1 MSITSI
7 IVDDEP
13 LARKGLAVR
22 LEAFSDINIISQCS
36 NGREAIEN
44 IRAYSPDLMFL
55 DIQMPGLSGFE
66 VIESII
72 KQGLKMPVVVFVTA
86 FDQYAIKAFEVHALD
101 YILKPTDEER
111 LSQTLDKVR
120 KYFKSSTDADHK
132 SKLIRLVSDVTGND
146 CQQILTELDSNQQV
160 SVSHYSDILAIK
172 DAGEVSRVPVKDIIW
187 IDAAGDYM
195 CVHTC
200 SNVAV
205 TQGGVLLLPQVS
217 AQKNVL
223 ENTHIL
229 RKTMKQLEEY
239 LDPKRFIRNHRSTIV
254 NKDYIEKIC
263 SQANGE
269 YLLVLKNGKELKVS
283 RSYKE
288 KVKQAINS

>member
-1 MSITSI
+1 MTFRTI

-13 LARKGLAVR
+13 LARKGLTIR
-22 LEAFSDINIISQCS
+22 LQSFSDINVIEQCC
-36 NGREAIEN
+36 NGREAIEA
-44 IRAYSPDLMFL
+44 IRAYQIDLMFL
-55 DIQMPGLSGFE
+55 DIQMPGLNGFE
-66 VIESII
+66 VIEEII
-72 KQGLKMPVVVFVTA
+72 KQELKMPMVVFATA

-101 YILKPTDEER
+101 YILKPADEKR

-120 KYFKSSTDADHK
+120 QHFKSCTDADHK

-146 CQQILTELDSNQQV
+146 CQQILAELTNNQPV
-160 SVSHYSDILAIK
+160 TVAHYSDILAIK

-200 SNVAV
+200 SNSSSI
-205 TQGGVLLLPQVS
+205 QDGSQ
-217 AQKNVL
+217 

-229 RKTMKQLEEY
+229 RKTMKQLEKH
-239 LDPKRFIRNHRSTIV
+239 LDPKIFIRNHRSTIV
-254 NKDYIEKIC
+254 NKDYIEKFC
-263 SQANGE
+263 NQASGE

-288 KVKQAINS
+288 KVKQVINS

>member
-1 MSITSI
+1 MTFRTI

-13 LARKGLAVR
+13 LARKGLNIR
-22 LEAFSDINIISQCS
+22 LQSFKDIKIVQQCC
-36 NGREAIEN
+36 NGREAIEA
-44 IRAYSPDLMFL
+44 IRAYQIDLMFL

-66 VIESII
+66 VIDEIV
-72 KQGLKMPVVVFVTA
+72 KQGLKMPMVVFATA
-86 FDQYAIKAFEVHALD
+86 FDQYAIKAFEVHAID
-101 YILKPTDEER
+101 YILKPADEER
-111 LSQTLDKVR
+111 LSQTLEKVR
-120 KYFKSSTDADHK
+120 QYSKSSTDADHK

-146 CQQILTELDSNQQV
+146 CQQILTELTNNQPV
-160 SVSHYSDILAIK
+160 SISHYSDILAIK

-200 SNVAV
+200 SNSS
-205 TQGGVLLLPQVS
+205 TNQ
-217 AQKNVL
+217 

-229 RKTMKQLEEY
+229 RKTMKQLEEH
-239 LDPKRFIRNHRSTIV
+239 LDPKIFIRNHRSTIV
-254 NKDYIEKIC
+254 NKDYIEKFC
-263 SQANGE
+263 SQASGE
-269 YLLVLKNGKELKVS
+269 YFLVLKNDKELKVS